1 MNKLLFLLLIV
12 LFCSCFGV
20 FREGLQSKGVYGTRQ
35 YFPIPHANVGP
46 FLRPENAMSKKEYAG
61 HNAQL
66 GF

>member
-12 LFCSCFGV
+12 LFCACFGV
-20 FREGLQSKGVYGTRQ
+20 FREGLQSKGVYGVRQ
-35 YFPIPHANVGP
+35 YIPIPHSNVGP
-46 FLRPENAMSKKEYAG
+46 FLNPVNTMSKKKYAG